1 MVSIIIS
8 NIAILF
14 YSRSKP
20 SLRMTKS
27 LTVDT
32 GLSSMP
38 INEDEEL
45 VCDTTEHLSDLDQLV
60 IDTSLNISNKLCLSA
75 GNVINQTSRKFSVT
89 DNKVLDDVETLSYVL
104 EDVHVNDGDPSHQ
117 LSSLLRNMKK
127 IEQALELTNSI
138 IKERI

>member
-1 MVSIIIS
+1 
-8 NIAILF
+8 
-14 YSRSKP
+14 
-20 SLRMTKS
+20 MTKS

-104 EDVHVNDGDPSHQ
+104 EDVHVNDEDPSHQ